1 MNAMNIEYRS
11 VELTNVGV
19 LHVKV
24 PQMVMAA
31 IKTEVDQIHTDFDS
45 AVAVN
50 HNLAGNMER
59 EYQISQSRSQLD
71 PFIMAVTD
79 MFQQCHPVRTQD
91 TTQPTQLRLDS
102 VWCNFQKAT
111 EFNPNHTHTGLL
123 SFVIWVQVPYL
134 IEEEQNKSPG
144 RLSNKNNA
152 GCFELIYNN
161 TIGDLATAVFPTD
174 RTWEGQMLMFPAR
187 MTHCV
192 YPFYTSK
199 DYRISISGNLVADIR

>member
-1 MNAMNIEYRS
+1 MNAMNLEYRS

-31 IKTEVDQIHTDFDS
+31 IRAEVDQIQRDFSS
-45 AVAVN
+45 AEAVN

-79 MFQQCHPVRTQD
+79 VFQQRHPVRTQD
-91 TTQPTQLRLDS
+91 TTQPTQLRLDN

-134 IEEEQNKSPG
+134 IEEEQSQSPG

-152 GCFELIYNN
+152 GCFELIYNT
-161 TIGDLATAVFPTD
+161 TIGDLATTVFPAD

-192 YPFYTSK
+192 YPFFTSQ
-199 DYRISISGNLVADIR
+199 DYRISISGNVVADIR

>member
-1 MNAMNIEYRS
+1 MTAMNIEYRS

-31 IKTEVDQIHTDFDS
+31 LRAEVNQIENDFDS
-45 AVAVN
+45 ACAVN
-50 HNLAGNMER
+50 QNLAGNMER

-71 PFIMAVTD
+71 PFIMAVTEV
-79 MFQQCHPVRTQD
+79 FQQRHPVRTQD
-91 TTQPTQLRLDS
+91 SAQAKQLQLDS

-123 SFVIWVQVPYL
+123 SFVIWLQVPYL
-134 IEEEQNKSPG
+134 IHEEQSQSPG

-152 GCFELIYNN
+152 GCFELIYNT
-161 TIGDLATAVFPTD
+161 TIGDLATTVFPAD

-192 YPFYTSK
+192 YPFYTSQ
-199 DYRISISGNLVADIR
+199 DYRISISGNIVASQ